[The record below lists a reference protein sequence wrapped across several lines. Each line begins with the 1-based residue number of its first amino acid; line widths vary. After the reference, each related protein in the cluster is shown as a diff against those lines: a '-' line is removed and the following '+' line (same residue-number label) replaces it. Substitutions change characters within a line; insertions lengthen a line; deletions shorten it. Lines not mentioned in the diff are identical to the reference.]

1 VTLFLASSS
10 TNSSTLTDVEP
21 GLLGFLVVAALAVA
35 LVFLLRSMNKQFRK
49 IGPRPEDPELVAT
62 DEADTAEA
70 DEDAGDVEATRVGL
84 DAIEA
89 DTAEADTGVGFV
101 PDTGPKPSRRS

>member
-49 IGPRPEDPELVAT
+49 IGPRPEDPESVAT
-62 DEADTAEA
+62 DEADTAGA

-89 DTAEADTGVGFV
+89 DTAESDTGVGFV